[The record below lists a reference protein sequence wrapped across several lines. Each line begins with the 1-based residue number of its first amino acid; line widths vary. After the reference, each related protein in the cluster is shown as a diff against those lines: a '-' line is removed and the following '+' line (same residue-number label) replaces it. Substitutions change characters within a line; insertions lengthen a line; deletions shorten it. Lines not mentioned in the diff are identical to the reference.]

1 VGLDHSL
8 KDLCRLLPERTDPP
22 LIAFA
27 VEPDT
32 RLRAEIEVFD
42 AEIRDFLDSGAGV
55 VEQ

>member
-1 VGLDHSL
+1 MGLDHSL
-8 KDLCRLLPERTDPP
+8 KDLCRLLPERTDSP